1 MFKQQKNIPEFFIT
15 KRNTI
20 HQVIFT
26 ALFAFMF
33 INIYRPFGADH
44 WYDVSW
50 WVFTLASGLL
60 VLCGMIVV
68 ILSRVIMFAIKRYK
82 RITVLGYA
90 SMVLAEVLFMAGFY
104 AILERVTLGGVRPFA
119 LLYAVAVQNASLIL
133 LIPYLL
139 SLLYFSW
146 KEKKMSLEALLTQIR
161 NRPQF
166 ISFKDENDVL
176 RFTIKASDLLYLSAS
191 DNYVEIH
198 YKSGSSIKTHL
209 LRNTLKKIEEQ
220 QQYLPLLRCHRS
232 FMVNLDQ
239 VKMFKREK
247 GQQALWLDDA
257 GEISIPV
264 SRSYSKVVMSRFE

>member
-1 MFKQQKNIPEFFIT
+1 MISQQKNIPDFFIT

-20 HQVIFT
+20 HQVAFT

-33 INIYRPFGADH
+33 INVYRPFGADH
-44 WYDVSW
+44 WYDVRW
-50 WVFTLASGLL
+50 WMFTLASGLL
-60 VLCGMIVV
+60 VLSGMGVV
-68 ILSRVIMFAIKRYK
+68 ILSRVIMFVIKRYK
-82 RITVLGYA
+82 PITVLGYA
-90 SMVLAEVLFMAGFY
+90 AMVLAEILFMAGFY
-104 AILERVTLGGVRPFA
+104 AILERVTLGRVRPFL
-119 LLYAVAVQNASLIL
+119 LLYVVAVQNVSLIL
-133 LIPYLL
+133 LIPYSL

-146 KEKKMSLEALLTQIR
+146 KEKKVSLEALLMQIR

-166 ISFKDENDVL
+166 VSFKDENNVL
-176 RFTIKASDLLYLSAS
+176 RFTIKASNLLYLSAS

-198 YKSGSSIKTHL
+198 YIAGSRTKIHL

-247 GQQALWLDDA
+247 GQQALWLDDE

-264 SRSYSKVVMSRFE
+264 SRSYSKVVMSRLE